1 MPECFISEPIEPV
14 MEQVADQPIRTGEPI
29 LPRRFR
35 WRGGEYRIDSVL
47 ETWKQYSGGSKSMPE
62 HYLRKHW
69 FRILASRSAGEESPP
84 APANG
89 GPGDSPL
96 EMKIYFERKARSKG
110 SAAVR
115 WWIFTLVARDM
126 R

>member
-1 MPECFISEPIEPV
+1 MAESFISEPIEPA
-14 MEQVADQPIRTGEPI
+14 MDEIADEPIQTGEPI

-35 WRGGEYRIDSVL
+35 WRGDEYRIDSVL

-69 FRILASRSAGEESPP
+69 FHVLASKTGAEGEEP
-84 APANG
+84 
-89 GPGDSPL
+89 PL
-96 EMKIYFERKARSKG
+96 EMKIYFERQARSK
-110 SAAVR
+110 SVAR
-115 WWIFTLVARDM
+115 WWIYTLVSRE